1 MNRTGTS
8 RGSSWYGISETS
20 RAPGQPMTAAKR
32 LLSSVM
38 LYACAF
44 SSQPTSPVISPAGH
58 ISFRRGRKEP
68 TMVRG
73 STLCTSSSMTMAGS
87 STGAK
92 IIWRTVNPAC
102 E

>member
-38 LYACAF
+38 L
-44 SSQPTSPVISPAGH
+44 
-58 ISFRRGRKEP
+58 
-68 TMVRG
+68 
-73 STLCTSSSMTMAGS
+73 
-87 STGAK
+87 
-92 IIWRTVNPAC
+92 
-102 E
+102 